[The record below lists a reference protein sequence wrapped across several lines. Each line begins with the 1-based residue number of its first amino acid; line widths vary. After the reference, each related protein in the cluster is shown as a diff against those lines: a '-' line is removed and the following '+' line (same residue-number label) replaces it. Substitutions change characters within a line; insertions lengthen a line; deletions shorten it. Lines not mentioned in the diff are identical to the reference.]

1 MSMKGRPDLF
11 ISYKDETSIL
21 KNNSQKIFAF
31 FATVFLMLLGY
42 VANDYW
48 ILLLTASIFLTIAT
62 WGLNIVSGMAGQI
75 SLAHG
80 FFVAVGTYTAA
91 VLGGVSTEIP
101 YKVVGYE
108 LDMIVWLPL
117 AGISAAVVGL
127 IIAPLAVRLKGL
139 NLALV
144 SIGIVYIGSYILS
157 NLNLVTGG
165 AGLGRKTAGYTLFG
179 FNFED
184 GIEIGSLILTR
195 NQVLYYL
202 GLIVALL
209 CGIGVKNLIRSKIG
223 RAYAAIRDRD
233 IAAEAIG
240 INLSRFKASAFALS
254 SFYAGIAGA
263 LMFSTIG
270 GVDVERFGLLFSV
283 TFIAIVVIGG
293 VGTVMGPI
301 FGSVF
306 FGLLPGIIK
315 FGIDHSE
322 FIRDS
327 IPLNAAQLERV
338 IFGLLIVVFLIFEP
352 RGLWGIWFR
361 LRNYFKAWPFSY

>member
-1 MSMKGRPDLF
+1 MRGRPDLF
-11 ISYKDETSIL
+11 ISYKNETAIL
-21 KNNSQKIFAF
+21 KNNTHKFIA
-31 FATVFLMLLGY
+31 LLITLSLLILGLI
-42 VANDYW
+42 ADDYW
-48 ILLLTASIFLTIAT
+48 ILLLAASVFLTIAT

-91 VLGGVSTEIP
+91 VVGGFSTEFPNKII
-101 YKVVGYE
+101 GYE
-108 LDMIVWLPL
+108 LDMIIWLPL
-117 AGISAAVVGL
+117 AGIVAAGVGL

-157 NLNLVTGG
+157 NLNTVTGG
-165 AGLGRKTAGYTLFG
+165 AGLGRKTAGYTLLG
-179 FNFED
+179 INFKD
-184 GIEIGSLILTR
+184 GLEIGSLIFTK
-195 NQVLYYL
+195 NQILYYI
-202 GLIVALL
+202 GLLVALL
-209 CGIGVKNLIRSKIG
+209 LGIGVKNLLRSKIG

-240 INLSRFKASAFALS
+240 INLARFKASAFALS
-254 SFYAGIAGA
+254 SFYAGVAGA

-270 GVDVERFGLLFSV
+270 AVDVERFGLLFSV

-301 FGSVF
+301 FGSIF
-306 FGLLPGIIK
+306 FGLMPGIIK
-315 FGIDHSE
+315 FVIDHSE
-322 FIRDS
+322 FVREVV
-327 IPLNAAQLERV
+327 PLNAAQIERI
-338 IFGLLIVVFLIFEP
+338 IFGLFIVGFLMFEP

>member
-1 MSMKGRPDLF
+1 MKRRPDLF
-11 ISYKDETSIL
+11 ISYKEETSIL
-21 KNNSQKIFAF
+21 KNNTQRIFAF
-31 FATVFLMLLGY
+31 FITIFLLILGY
-42 VANDYW
+42 MADDYW

-91 VLGGVSTEIP
+91 VLGGISTEIP
-101 YKVVGYE
+101 YKVIGYE
-108 LDMIVWLPL
+108 VDMIIWLPL
-117 AGISAAVVGL
+117 AGLMAAGTGL
-127 IIAPLAVRLKGL
+127 LIAPLAVRLKGL

-179 FNFED
+179 MNFGD
-184 GIEIGSLILTR
+184 GIEIGTFILTR

-202 GLIVALL
+202 GLLVALVS
-209 CGIGVKNLIRSKIG
+209 GIGVKNLIRSKIG

-301 FGSVF
+301 LGSVF
-306 FGLLPGIIK
+306 FGLMPGIIK
-315 FGIDHSE
+315 FGIDHSD
-322 FIRDS
+322 FIREG
-327 IPLNAAQLERV
+327 IPLNPAQLERV
-338 IFGLLIVVFLIFEP
+338 IFGLFIVGFLIFEP